1 MNIPESRATRVV
13 FAALVSALTAA
24 PLAAPALAKSNTDQ
38 MLSLAPRARMEQQCN
53 SRAMSLISR
62 EHKGMRPDEL
72 VAYAFAD
79 TVAHDGKVDAPGAAV
94 RSGGKWY
101 RLSYACQT
109 TDNGMGV
116 SAFSYRLGDVVP
128 RPQWA
133 EHYLVP

>member
-1 MNIPESRATRVV
+1 MIPVRLTLAIGLL
-13 FAALVSALTAA
+13 ALCSG
-24 PLAAPALAKSNTDQ
+24 APASAKSNTDQ

-53 SRAMSLISR
+53 ARAMGLISR

-79 TVAHDGKVDAPGAAV
+79 TLTKDGKVEAPGAAV
-94 RSGGKWY
+94 RSAGKWY
-101 RLSYACQT
+101 HLAYACQT

-116 SAFSYRLGDVVP
+116 STFSYRLGNVVP
-128 RPQWA
+128 HDQWA

>member
-1 MNIPESRATRVV
+1 MISVV
-13 FAALVSALTAA
+13 RLTIASGLIALFAS
-24 PLAAPALAKSNTDQ
+24 APASAKSNTDQ

-53 SRAMSLISR
+53 AKAMSLISR

-79 TVAHDGKVDAPGAAV
+79 TVGQNGKVDAPGAAV
-94 RSGGKWY
+94 RSAGKWY
-101 RLSYACQT
+101 HLSYACQT

-116 SAFSYRLGDVVP
+116 NAFSYRLGDVVP
-128 RPQWA
+128 RQQWA